1 MDFLIKVV
9 ACFLA
14 GAGAGIGTGFA
25 GMSAAAVV
33 GPILMTFLDV
43 PAYEAVG
50 IGLISDVLASAV
62 SAYTYNKS
70 GNLDI
75 KNSLPLLFSV
85 LFFTVIGSYV
95 ASFLPERTMGSTMQ
109 ICLLF
114 LGLRF
119 LFKPVNKTKEQF
131 AQVSQKER
139 LVKSIVGGTLIGFI
153 CGFVGAGGG
162 MMMLFSPMRMA
173 VGTSV
178 FIMSFTALTGGFSH
192 FAISGLP
199 DLTITLLSVVFTL
212 FWARVASYI
221 ANRSDSKTLNRAV
234 GVTLIL
240 TSAVILIVNAIK

>member
-139 LVKSIVGGTLIGFI
+139 LIKSIVGGTLIGFI

-162 MMMLFSPMRMA
+162 MMMLF
-173 VGTSV
+173 V
-178 FIMSFTALTGGFSH
+178 LTTFLG
-192 FAISGLP
+192 
-199 DLTITLLSVVFTL
+199 
-212 FWARVASYI
+212 
-221 ANRSDSKTLNRAV
+221 
-234 GVTLIL
+234 
-240 TSAVILIVNAIK
+240 